1 MFSIIIK
8 IKKHFNSKGLS
19 LLEMIVALAII
30 FVAFL
35 GLMQSFPF
43 SLTVTKT
50 AENMSKSA
58 FLAQAKIEQLR
69 SLNYSDIN
77 TGTIET
83 KHRLGN
89 TPDDYLY
96 FFQRETTV
104 DYVDGDLANYIT
116 NQGIKKIST
125 NVYYTNSLSK
135 DERIYN
141 LTTLINQW

>member
-89 TPDDYLY
+89 TPNDYLY
-96 FFQRETTV
+96 FFQRETIV
-104 DYVDGDLANYIT
+104 DYVDDDLADSIT
-116 NQGIKKIST
+116 DQGIKKIST

-135 DERIYN
+135 SEKVYN

>member
-1 MFSIIIK
+1 MFSI
-8 IKKHFNSKGLS
+8 IKKHFNSKGFS

-43 SLTVTKT
+43 SLTINKT
-50 AENMSKSA
+50 AENMSKA
-58 FLAQAKIEQLR
+58 TFLAQARIEQLR

-77 TGTIET
+77 ISVIET
-83 KHRLGN
+83 KHRLGDTSN
-89 TPDDYLY
+89 DYLY

-104 DYVDGDLANYIT
+104 DYVDGDLADSIT
-116 NQGIKKIST
+116 NQGIKKISI

-135 DERIYN
+135 DEKVYN

>member
-1 MFSIIIK
+1 MFSI
-8 IKKHFNSKGLS
+8 IKKHFNSKGFS

-43 SLTVTKT
+43 SLTINKT
-50 AENMSKSA
+50 AENMSKA
-58 FLAQAKIEQLR
+58 TFLAQARIEQLR

-77 TGTIET
+77 IGVIET
-83 KHRLGN
+83 KHRLGDTSN
-89 TPDDYLY
+89 DYLY

-104 DYVDGDLANYIT
+104 DYVDGDLADSIT
-116 NQGIKKIST
+116 NQGIKKISI

-135 DERIYN
+135 DEKVYN